1 MTAASEASGP
11 RTGGD
16 APAGSAPAEPAP
28 APAASGGPASG
39 TRAEDAP
46 PRSEVRVREREAAP
60 GARRLWCEWAWTGTG
75 DGAPEHGVLVE
86 VADGRITSV
95 TPDTRAP
102 ADAETLSGLTLPG
115 LANAHSHAFHRA
127 LRGRTHTGG
136 GSFWTWRETMYRVAA
151 RLDPDTYHRLAR
163 AVYAEMALAGITCVG
178 EFHYLHHAPGGA
190 RYDDPDAM
198 GHALADAAAD
208 AGIRITLLDVCY
220 LSGGLDGNGV
230 HQPLTGPQL
239 RFGDGDAAA
248 WAERAAAFRP
258 EGGHV
263 RTGAAAHSVRAVPA
277 AQLPEVAAFAAE
289 RDLPLHVHVSEQ
301 PAENAACLAAY
312 GRTPTAVLADAGA
325 LTARTSLVHATH
337 LSDADVAA
345 VRSSGATVCLCPT
358 TERDLADGLP
368 RTGDLLPAPLS
379 LGTDQHALTDM
390 FEEARAVEL
399 HERLRTHRR
408 GTLGAGELLRAATAQ
423 GHASLG
429 WTRDPGTVVSGS
441 GSPGASEGPVPPGG
455 PREPPCEAPDAGALV
470 PGARADL
477 VNVLLDGTRL
487 AGADPA
493 RAADAV
499 VFAATA
505 ADVRHVMAD
514 GRWIVR
520 DGVHTLVPDTAREL
534 DTVIKEV
541 LT

>member
-1 MTAASEASGP
+1 M
-11 RTGGD
+11 R
-16 APAGSAPAEPAP
+16 
-28 APAASGGPASG
+28 
-39 TRAEDAP
+39 P
-46 PRSEVRVREREAAP
+46 PRDH
-60 GARRLWCEWAWTGTG
+60 RLWCEWAWTGAE

-95 TPDTRAP
+95 TAATPRP
-102 ADAETLSGLTLPG
+102 GDAETLTGLTLPG

-127 LRGRTHTGG
+127 LRGRTHAGG
-136 GSFWTWRETMYRVAA
+136 GSFWTWRETMYRVAE

-178 EFHYLHHAPGGA
+178 EFHYLHHAPGGV
-190 RYDDPDAM
+190 RYADPNAM
-198 GHALADAAAD
+198 GHALAAAAAD

-230 HQPLTGPQL
+230 HQPLAGPQL
-239 RFGDGDAAA
+239 RFGDGDADG

-258 EGGHV
+258 GGAHV

-277 AQLPEVAAFAAE
+277 AQLPEVAAFAAGRE
-289 RDLPLHVHVSEQ
+289 AVLHVHVSEQ

-325 LTARTSLVHATH
+325 LTGRTSLVHATH
-337 LSDADVAA
+337 LSDADVTA

-379 LGTDQHALTDM
+379 LGTDQHVMTDV

-408 GTLGAGELLRAATAQ
+408 GTLGAGALLRAATAH

-429 WTRDPGTVVSGS
+429 WTRELGAIVPSMMSGS
-441 GSPGASEGPVPPGG
+441 ATPGG
-455 PREPPCEAPDAGALV
+455 SEDPVLRGVQPQEPSREAPDAGVLA

-477 VNVLLDGTRL
+477 VNVPLDGTRL

-514 GRWIVR
+514 GRWTVR

>member
-1 MTAASEASGP
+1 MTAGADSG
-11 RTGGD
+11 
-16 APAGSAPAEPAP
+16 
-28 APAASGGPASG
+28 PAASAPGGSAGPVARGTASG
-39 TRAEDAP
+39 RSRG
-46 PRSEVRVREREAAP
+46 PRDH
-60 GARRLWCEWAWTGTG
+60 RLWCEWAWTGAE
-75 DGAPEHGVLVE
+75 DGAPERGVLVE

-95 TPDTRAP
+95 TVATPRP
-102 ADAETLSGLTLPG
+102 GDAETLTGLTLPG

-127 LRGRTHTGG
+127 LRGRTHAGG
-136 GSFWTWRETMYRVAA
+136 GSFWTWREAMYRVAE

-178 EFHYLHHAPGGA
+178 EFHYLHHAPGGS
-190 RYDDPDAM
+190 RYADPNAM
-198 GHALADAAAD
+198 GHALAAAAAD
-208 AGIRITLLDVCY
+208 AGVRITLLDVCY

-230 HQPLTGPQL
+230 HQPLAGPQL
-239 RFGDGDAAA
+239 RFGDGDADG

-258 EGGHV
+258 GDGHV

-277 AQLPEVAAFAAE
+277 AQLPDVAAFAAG
-289 RDLPLHVHVSEQ
+289 RDAVLHVHVSEQ

-325 LTARTSLVHATH
+325 LTPRTSLVHATH

-345 VRSSGATVCLCPT
+345 VRAAGSTVCLCPT

-368 RTGDLLPAPLS
+368 RTGDLLPAPFS

-408 GTLGAGELLRAATAQ
+408 GTLGAGELLRAATAH

-429 WTRDPGTVVSGS
+429 WTRE
-441 GSPGASEGPVPPGG
+441 PGAVVPSVVPGPGPAAPGG
-455 PREPPCEAPDAGALV
+455 PEDPVLRGVRPQEPPREAPDAGVLA

-477 VNVLLDGTRL
+477 VNVPLDGTRL

-499 VFAATA
+499 VFAATS

-514 GRWIVR
+514 GYWTVR